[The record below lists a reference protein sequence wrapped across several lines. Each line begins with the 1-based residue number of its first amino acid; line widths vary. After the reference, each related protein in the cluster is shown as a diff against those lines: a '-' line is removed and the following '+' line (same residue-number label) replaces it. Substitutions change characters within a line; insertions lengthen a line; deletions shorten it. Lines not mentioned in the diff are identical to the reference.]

1 MKSPV
6 YLIGVGMGDSG
17 TLTAD
22 AADAIDACDLLIGA
36 SRLLEPWRERGKET
50 AAIIPAQEIA
60 DCVLNQDGSRTV
72 GVLLSGD
79 VGFYS
84 GAKNLYPLLEG
95 EREVIAIPGIS
106 SLVYFCARIHTAWQ
120 DAHLVSAHG
129 RSCDAAAE
137 VGGHAKTFF
146 LTGGDSGPAELCA
159 RLRDRGLGQVSVWV
173 GERLSYED
181 ERVTY
186 GTAAELA
193 EEEFDPLAVMLAVNP
208 SPARGRAYI
217 PSLTDEDFI
226 RGDVPMTKEE
236 VRALALVK
244 LRLEPGQKVWDV
256 GAGTGSVSVEC
267 ARSIPD
273 GDVFAIE
280 KKQDALELLSK
291 NKAKCGV
298 PNLHLV
304 AGEAPAALEGL
315 PAPDR
320 VFLGGTSGSLGEILG
335 IVFRRNPAARVVAA
349 AITLETLGEAMR
361 CFEGMGLANVEIAQI
376 SVSKARAVGPYHMM
390 NAQNPVFLI
399 SGEGQ
404 G

>member
-22 AADAIDACDLLIGA
+22 AADAIDACDLLVGA
-36 SRLLEPWRERGKET
+36 PRLLEPWQDKGKET
-50 AAIIPAQEIA
+50 QAIVPAQEIA
-60 DCVLNQDGSRTV
+60 DCILSQDSRCTV

-84 GAKNLYPLLEG
+84 GAKNLYPLLEE

-137 VGGHAKTFF
+137 VGRHAKTFF
-146 LTGGDSGPAELCA
+146 LTGGDNGPAELCA

-181 ERVTY
+181 ERITY
-186 GTAAELA
+186 GTAQELA
-193 EEEFDPLAVMLAVNP
+193 EDAFDPLAVMLAVNP
-208 SPARGRAYI
+208 SPDRGRAYI
-217 PSLTDEDFI
+217 PTLADEDFI

-280 KKQDALELLSK
+280 KSRRRWNSWPRTRPDSACPISTWWPARPRLLWRACPPPIGYSWAAPRAAWGRFWALCCAGTPPPVWWPPPSPWRPWERPCGALRAWAWPTWRSPRLPSARPELW
-291 NKAKCGV
+291 
-298 PNLHLV
+298 
-304 AGEAPAALEGL
+304 AP
-315 PAPDR
+315 
-320 VFLGGTSGSLGEILG
+320 T
-335 IVFRRNPAARVVAA
+335 
-349 AITLETLGEAMR
+349 T
-361 CFEGMGLANVEIAQI
+361 
-376 SVSKARAVGPYHMM
+376 
-390 NAQNPVFLI
+390 
-399 SGEGQ
+399 
-404 G
+404 

>member
-1 MKSPV
+1 MEFV
-6 YLIGVGMGDSG
+6 LIGAGMGDSG

-137 VGGHAKTFF
+137 GGGHAKTFF

-291 NKAKCGV
+291 NKAKFGV

-335 IVFRRNPAARVVAA
+335 IVLRKNPAARVVAA

>member
-1 MKSPV
+1 M
-6 YLIGVGMGDSG
+6 
-17 TLTAD
+17 
-22 AADAIDACDLLIGA
+22 
-36 SRLLEPWRERGKET
+36 
-50 AAIIPAQEIA
+50 
-60 DCVLNQDGSRTV
+60 
-72 GVLLSGD
+72 
-79 VGFYS
+79 
-84 GAKNLYPLLEG
+84 
-95 EREVIAIPGIS
+95 
-106 SLVYFCARIHTAWQ
+106 YFCARIHTAWQ
-120 DAHLVSAHG
+120 DVHLVSAHG

-137 VGGHAKTFF
+137 VGRNAKTFF
-146 LTGGDSGPAELCA
+146 LTGGSSGPAELCA

-181 ERVTY
+181 ERITY
-186 GTAAELA
+186 GAAQELA

-208 SPARGRAYI
+208 SPDRGRAYI
-217 PSLTDEDFI
+217 PSLTDDDFL

-280 KKQDALELLSK
+280 KKQEALELLSK
-291 NKAKCGV
+291 NKARFGV
-298 PNLHLV
+298 SNLHLV
-304 AGEAPAALEGL
+304 AGEAPGALEGL

-376 SVSKARAVGPYHMM
+376 AVSKARAVGPYHMM
-390 NAQNPVFLI
+390 NAQNPVWLI

>member
-146 LTGGDSGPAELCA
+146 LTGGDSGPAELSDGQG
-159 RLRDRGLGQVSVWV
+159 DRGLGQVSVWV

-291 NKAKCGV
+291 NKAKFGV

-335 IVFRRNPAARVVAA
+335 IVLRKNPAARVVAA